1 LVQNILLPRRNR
13 ASAQPLATWLGFH
26 HAAFYQL
33 KRMMQGVLA
42 RGTAR
47 SIANFAPYVAGK
59 TGASDD
65 GNEAKRLLSCKATGE
80 AGEMRHGGGINECF
94 RVSHW

>member
-1 LVQNILLPRRNR
+1 MVQNILLPRRNR
-13 ASAQPLATWLGFH
+13 ASAQPLVTWLGFH

-33 KRMMQGVLA
+33 KSMMQGVLA

-59 TGASDD
+59 TGTSDD
-65 GNEAKRLLSCKATGE
+65 GNEAEAPPLLQ
-80 AGEMRHGGGINECF
+80 
-94 RVSHW
+94 SHWRSRRDAPRRRDHRVLL

>member
-1 LVQNILLPRRNR
+1 MASRGRDHLVQNILLPRRNR
-13 ASAQPLATWLGFH
+13 ASAQPLVTWLGFH

-59 TGASDD
+59 TGASDE
-65 GNEAKRLLSCKATGE
+65 NSTE
-80 AGEMRHGGGINECF
+80 I
-94 RVSHW
+94 